1 MTIKIHPSAIVDKNA
16 EIEDDVVIGPFTI
29 IGPEVKIRKGVKI
42 ASNVVVD
49 GRTDIGNN
57 CRIFHSAV
65 IGTIPQDLKY
75 KGENTKTI
83 IGDGTIVREFVT
95 INRST
100 SIDNPTK
107 IGENCLLMTYVHV
120 AHNCQ
125 IGNYVILANSVN
137 LAGHVLIEDRA
148 SIGGMTPVHQFVRI
162 GCYSFIGGFS
172 RIAQDVAPYTKGT
185 GIPYK
190 SVGLNSVGL
199 MRNNFPVKTRILL
212 KKAYRIFYNSHLN
225 TTQAVNKIKDEV
237 EIIDEIAHFLE
248 FVQNSKRGIAK

>member
-1 MTIKIHPSAIVDKNA
+1 MTIKIHPTAIVDKNA
-16 EIEDDVVIGPFTI
+16 EIEEDVVIGPFTI
-29 IGPEVKIRKGVKI
+29 IGPEVKIKKGVQI

-100 SIDNPTK
+100 SIDYPTK

-137 LAGHVLIEDRA
+137 LAGHVLIEDKA

-172 RIAQDVAPYTKGT
+172 RITQDVAPYTKGT

-190 SVGLNSVGL
+190 TIELNSVGL
-199 MRNNFPVKTRILL
+199 VRNNFPEKTRILL
-212 KKAYRIFYNSHLN
+212 KKTYRIFYNSHLN

-237 EIIDEIAHFLE
+237 EIIDEVAHFLE